1 VLLVLGLLTRLAGA
15 AIAAN
20 MVVALATGGRVD
32 VDLYHVGLGSL
43 LLAAAL
49 FLVWSGAGPW
59 SLDERPAGSS

>member
-1 VLLVLGLLTRLAGA
+1 MLLVLGLLTRLAGA

-32 VDLYHVGLGSL
+32 IDLYHVGLGSL
-43 LLAAAL
+43 RLAAVL

-59 SLDERPAGSS
+59 SLDERLAGSS